1 MIKVLKISG
10 IALALLTLFIIGFYL
25 INNEPL
31 PKGETGTKADLL
43 ASKILK
49 SINHEAFE
57 ETKLLEWSFRGK
69 NKYKWYKQKN
79 IVEVSWDNHKVILNT
94 KNPKKSEAF
103 TDNKKNN
110 DTELITKALNYFN
123 NDSFWLVAP
132 HKIYDNGVTRSLVN
146 YNNKEA
152 LLVTYNSGGSTPGDS
167 YLWIVDENGMP
178 TDFKMWVKIIPIGG
192 IGATWNKW
200 KETKAGIKLPTEHEL
215 SLLGLKINMGN
226 VQASN

>member
-152 LLVTYNSGGSTPGDS
+152 LLVTYNSGGSIPGDS